1 MYEWLHEQKIA
12 IQGKEVLQGHIK
24 AETIVRP
31 PRQASQTHGT
41 ADV

>member
-1 MYEWLHEQKIA
+1 MDEWLQEQKIA
-12 IQGKEVLQGHIK
+12 MQGKELLKGHIE

-31 PRQASQTHGT
+31 SRQASQTHGT